1 MTIQKSIT
9 LDGGTGS
16 GWASI
21 LDSGVNGINVNISG
35 GTVTIR
41 HIAINGAGTSLGL
54 HGISATA
61 VGTLN
66 IEDCAIFGHNNE
78 GVLLNLSAGANV
90 NVRNSTFKNNGA
102 AGGGVAA
109 GMRATTSDGT
119 FGVGH
124 TVYVTVVNSSSDN
137 NTEGFRMENNVRAT
151 MVDTTASNNSL
162 NGFDV
167 FPGAAASEI
176 NLESCTAANNKQFGI
191 FSFTLGTVR
200 ISNVTVTNNSVQGL
214 NPSGGAI
221 LTYNNNKVQGNGPG
235 GVTNGAPTGPAPQ
248 V

>member
-1 MTIQKSIT
+1 MTLEMVIQKPKRMRTGKKPKLICTPRPSF
-9 LDGGTGS
+9 GTTRKQQTR
-16 GWASI
+16 
-21 LDSGVNGINVNISG
+21 L
-35 GTVTIR
+35 TIHTNSR
-41 HIAINGAGTSLGL
+41 LMA
-54 HGISATA
+54 SATA

-66 IEDCAIFGHNNE
+66 IEDCVIFGHNNE
-78 GVLLNLSAGANV
+78 GVLVNLSAGANV
-90 NVRNSTFKNNGA
+90 NVRNSTFKNNGNGA
-102 AGGGVAA
+102 AGTGVGA

-137 NTEGFRMENNVRAT
+137 NVEGFRMENNVRAT

-176 NLESCTAANNKQFGI
+176 NLESCIAANNKQWGVV
-191 FSFTLGTVR
+191 SFTAGTIR
-200 ISNVTVTNNSVQGL
+200 ISSVTVTNNSVQGL

-235 GVTNGAPTGPAPQ
+235 GATNGAPTGPAPQ